1 MHFFSALLFALSA
14 NLDNIVIGIAYGIK
28 KIRMRTAA
36 NFLIALFT
44 TAGTLISMWV
54 GKLLTAIIPA
64 PAAGKTGA
72 AVLVLLGG
80 TFFCKSILHNVRQS
94 KKTQSVALRGADE
107 MLDYAEQSDRDV
119 SGSIDI
125 KEALAVG
132 LGLSL
137 NNLGAG
143 LAAGVSGISVFLA
156 AAANFAVSFFFL
168 MLGFRLGSRL
178 LGKLPGK
185 FAPVLS
191 GLLLVL
197 LGLVEWFY

>member
-1 MHFFSALLFALSA
+1 M
-14 NLDNIVIGIAYGIK
+14 
-28 KIRMRTAA
+28 
-36 NFLIALFT
+36 
-44 TAGTLISMWV
+44 
-54 GKLLTAIIPA
+54 
-64 PAAGKTGA
+64 
-72 AVLVLLGG
+72 
-80 TFFCKSILHNVRQS
+80 
-94 KKTQSVALRGADE
+94 
-107 MLDYAEQSDRDV
+107 
-119 SGSIDI
+119 
-125 KEALAVG
+125 AVG

-156 AAANFAVSFFFL
+156 ATANFAVSFFFL

-185 FAPVLS
+185 FAPFLS